1 MIRRNEKG
9 FTLVELLIVV
19 AIIGILAGVVLIAIN
34 PGETL
39 RKSRDATRLSDL
51 DSVARALNLAL
62 AEETVTLVATSG
74 GSSSLSGAT
83 PTAVNG
89 NGWVDADPVGT
100 SAGLGQ
106 YLSALPLAPNHSA
119 ATPEAYIFYS
129 DGVNYEL
136 NAVLEATDNE
146 VKMVND
152 GGNENDV
159 NGALTYEI
167 GTDPGLDL
175 DLTN

>member
-62 AEETVTLVATSG
+62 AEETITFPTATSG
-74 GSSSLSGAT
+74 GSSSLAGGT
-83 PTAVNG
+83 PTAVDG
-89 NGWVDADPVGT
+89 TGWVTAQPVAP

-106 YLSALPLAPNHSA
+106 YLSALPLAPNHSNTT
-119 ATPEAYIFYS
+119 TPEAYVFYT

-136 NAVLEATDNE
+136 NAVLEATDNA
-146 VKMVND
+146 VKMAND
-152 GGNENDV
+152 GGSDAAV
-159 NGALTYEI
+159 YEI
-167 GTDPGLDL
+167 GTAPGLTL